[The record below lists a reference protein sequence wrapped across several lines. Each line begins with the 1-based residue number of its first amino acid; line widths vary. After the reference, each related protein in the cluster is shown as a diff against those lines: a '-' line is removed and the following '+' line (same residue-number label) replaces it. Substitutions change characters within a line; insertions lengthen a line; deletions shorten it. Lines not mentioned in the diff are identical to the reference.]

1 MFDFLIAPENLPF
14 AAALM
19 LMLMIGTVEALGLG
33 AGAAHLD
40 LDADAHAGGGDL
52 LGWLGVGA
60 VPLLMLIVVLLALFG
75 IIGLGIQ
82 QAAQALAGAPL
93 SPWIAGPVAF
103 AASLPLLGIAGR
115 GLARILPGDETTAV
129 GLESLIGKRATIMV
143 GAARRGSPAQARVRD
158 AHGGVHYVMV
168 EPNDDGGTVAAGEN
182 VLLVRR
188 ENGIFIGLA
197 EGDSLVPTLD
207 DLPAFIR

>member
-1 MFDFLIAPENLPF
+1 MFDFLLAPENLPF
-14 AAALM
+14 AVALIVM
-19 LMLMIGTVEALGLG
+19 LGIGTVEAFGIG
-33 AGAAHLD
+33 AGAAHFD
-40 LDADAHAGGGDL
+40 MDADAHGGDL
-52 LGWLGVGA
+52 LGWLGVGT

-82 QAAQALAGAPL
+82 QAAQALAGGPL

-103 AASLPLLGIAGR
+103 VASLPLLGIAGR
-115 GLARILPGDETTAV
+115 GLACILPGDETTAV
-129 GLESLIGKRATIMV
+129 ALESLIGKRATIMV